1 VKVPQKLKALRA
13 LNDEIVNDCAISR
26 AKRIAEYQYWQNYY
40 YSGTAE
46 ANPATYNKCFS
57 HVDRL
62 ASYLFSPIDVRFS
75 IEFDDTDDDGAIARA
90 ELSARYLTKQAKRT
104 KCNLE
109 FSQALNTA
117 LVKGKTFLKLM
128 WTDDGLKPFTIQPEN
143 FGVYREDVA
152 DLDDQ
157 EAFLFS
163 SWFHPEQIKRQLD
176 GHPDEQAI
184 LKEVKSSMQ
193 SDTDETR
200 PGNMVHQIV
209 MGGMQPVATTPPATT
224 QRGMVS
230 VTGGPVPNISP
241 EVARQLVRR
250 DELWVWDDDRE
261 DWTTIVSIAG
271 GGGGGVILEGKYKH
285 RNLSGLKGEHPFI
298 EICANPIDGY
308 FWGRSELAT
317 LQPLQDTLNQRVDD
331 MTRLLALR
339 AAPPTAYLGLSG
351 MTREKHRALMARNGF
366 LSDSGMNGKIE
377 RLAPEMPPDLLQQV
391 DAVLGYMD
399 DVGGF
404 SPIMQGQG
412 DAGVRAGVH
421 AQTLVRTGSP
431 RIRDRALLVESQC
444 EDMGDLAFKL
454 LQAKQARVFETNE
467 PDPNQRQKFT
477 LSQMP
482 SDAHVVVDSHS
493 ASPAFSE
500 DAKSLAFAL
509 AKAGAV
515 DGEGLL
521 LLTQP
526 PLQDTLIAR
535 YRKRAEAEAQARAA
549 NPQASKP
556 GPKPKR

>member
-1 VKVPQKLKALRA
+1 MKIPQKLKALRSF
-13 LNDEIVNDCAISR
+13 NEEIVHDCAISR
-26 AKRIAEYQYWQNYY
+26 AKRVSEYQYWLNYY
-40 YSGTAE
+40 FSGTAE
-46 ANPATYNKCFS
+46 ANPATYNKCYS
-57 HVDRL
+57 HIDLL

-75 IEFDDTDDDGAIARA
+75 IEFDDTDDDASLARA
-90 ELSARYLTKQAKRT
+90 GLAARYLTKQSKRT

-109 FSQALNTA
+109 FAQGLNYALI
-117 LVKGKTFLKLM
+117 KGKALMKLM
-128 WTDDGLKPFTIQPEN
+128 WTDDGLKPFLIQPEN
-143 FGVYREDVA
+143 FGVYREDVS

-163 SWFHPEQIKRQLD
+163 SWFHPEQIKRQLE

-184 LKEVKSSMQ
+184 LKEVKASMQ
-193 SDTDETR
+193 SESDETR

-209 MGGMQPVATTPPATT
+209 MGGIQPVTTTPPVTV

-241 EVARQLVRR
+241 QVARSLVRR

-261 DWTTIVSIAG
+261 DWTTLVSIAG
-271 GGGGGVILEGKYKH
+271 GAVIEGRYKH
-285 RNLSGLKGEHPFI
+285 RNLSGLKGEQPFI

-308 FWGRSELAT
+308 FWGRSELAN
-317 LQPLQDTLNQRVDD
+317 LQPLQDTLNMRVDD
-331 MTRLLALR
+331 MTRLLSLR
-339 AAPPTAYLGLSG
+339 SAPPMAYLGVSG
-351 MTREKHRALMARNGF
+351 MTREKHRALMARNGMI
-366 LSDSGMNGKIE
+366 SDSSPGGKIE

-391 DAVLGYMD
+391 DAVLRYMD

-444 EDMGDLAFKL
+444 EDMGDLAFKF
-454 LQAKQARVFETNE
+454 LQAKQARVFETDE
-467 PDPNQRQKFT
+467 QDPKARQKFT
-477 LSQMP
+477 LSQLP
-482 SDAHVVVDSHS
+482 DDANVVVDSHS

-500 DAKSLAFAL
+500 DARNLAFAL

-535 YRKRAEAEAQARAA
+535 YRKRAEAEAQARAM
-549 NPQASKP
+549 NPQSSKP